1 LGIRGIGRQI
11 KLTQNPVPHTHTHTH
26 KKLHNNNNRRK
37 RRAKLWKNHSDADLK
52 IHFPK
57 TNSHSGFFVAIV
69 VVVLLLLL
77 LLCQQDET
85 NVKIFLPVATATDK
99 NTRLHCQLPSPFPCF
114 AYLSSGF
121 P

>member
-1 LGIRGIGRQI
+1 
-11 KLTQNPVPHTHTHTH
+11 
-26 KKLHNNNNRRK
+26 
-37 RRAKLWKNHSDADLK
+37 LK

-57 TNSHSGFFVAIV
+57 TNSHSGFVVAIVV

-77 LLCQQDET
+77 LLLFQQDET
-85 NVKIFLPVATATDK
+85 NVKIFLRVATTTNK

-114 AYLSSGF
+114 ACLSSGF